1 MAQPQ
6 RPFDLTGKVALVT
19 GAARGLGLEMAKA
32 LAAAGAHVFV
42 GGRDAATTNAAAQQ
56 ICDAGHT
63 ATALTFDASDAAQ
76 AATAIAELVTQ
87 TGRIYILVNNAAAR
101 DRRDLFAFEPEA
113 VTQLLHTDLV
123 APFEL
128 SRLVARHMVD
138 AGTGRIINVTSIG
151 AHISLKGD
159 PVYGMAKGGL
169 AAATRALAAELGP
182 SNITVNAICP
192 GFFATEFNAPLV
204 DVEEITQMPR
214 DRSSLGRWGEPHEIG
229 GAAVFLAS
237 DAASFITGHTLAV
250 DGGYMT
256 HY

>member
-1 MAQPQ
+1 MSTH
-6 RPFDLTGKVALVT
+6 PFDLSGRVALVT
-19 GAARGLGLEMAKA
+19 GAARGLGLEMARA
-32 LAAAGAHVFV
+32 LGAAGAHVFV
-42 GGRDAATTNAAAQQ
+42 GGREAETVGAAVNTLLVENISATALPFDVADTDAAQQ
-56 ICDAGHT
+56 
-63 ATALTFDASDAAQ
+63 
-76 AATAIAELVTQ
+76 AIESILRDK
-87 TGRIYILVNNAAAR
+87 GSIDILVNNAASR
-101 DRRDLFAFEPEA
+101 DRRDLFEFERNDI
-113 VTQLLHTDLV
+113 TDLLNVDLV

-128 SRLVARHMVD
+128 SRLTARHMKEK
-138 AGTGRIINVTSIG
+138 GHGRIINVTSIA

-182 SNITVNAICP
+182 SGITVNAIAP

-214 DRSSLGRWGEPHEIG
+214 DRSSLGRWGQPHEIG

-237 DAASFITGHTLAV
+237 DAASYITGHTLAV

>member
-1 MAQPQ
+1 VSTH
-6 RPFDLTGKVALVT
+6 PFDLTGRVALVT
-19 GAARGLGLEMAKA
+19 GSARGLGLEMARA
-32 LAAAGAHVFV
+32 LGTAGAHVFV
-42 GGRDAATTNAAAQQ
+42 SGREAQTSGDAATRLSGEGIKASPLPFDVADLEAAHNAIEQ
-56 ICDAGHT
+56 IVSEAGGI
-63 ATALTFDASDAAQ
+63 D
-76 AATAIAELVTQ
+76 
-87 TGRIYILVNNAAAR
+87 ILVNNAAAR
-101 DRRDLFAFEPEA
+101 DRRDLFAFERDA
-113 VTQLLHTDLV
+113 ITDLLYVDLV

-128 SRLVARHMVD
+128 SRLAATHMKPK
-138 AGTGRIINVTSIG
+138 GRGRIINVTSIG

-169 AAATRALAAELGP
+169 SAATRALAAELGP
-182 SNITVNAICP
+182 SGITVNAICP

-237 DAASFITGHTLAV
+237 DAASYVTGHTLAV

>member
-1 MAQPQ
+1 MSTH
-6 RPFDLTGKVALVT
+6 PFDLSGRSALVT
-19 GAARGLGLEMAKA
+19 GAARGLGLEMARA
-32 LAAAGAHVFV
+32 LGSAGATVFV
-42 GGRDAATTNAAAQQ
+42 GGRDAGTV
-56 ICDAGHT
+56 
-63 ATALTFDASDAAQ
+63 DAAVATLAGEGLNARALPFDVGDR
-76 AATAIAELVTQ
+76 AACQSAVDQIVASEGGLD
-87 TGRIYILVNNAAAR
+87 ILINNAAAR
-101 DRRDLFAFEPEA
+101 DRRDLFEFEPEA
-113 VTQLLHTDLV
+113 VADLVHVDLV

-128 SRLVARHMVD
+128 ARMAAAPMRD
-138 AGTGRIINVTSIG
+138 KGRGRIINVTSIG

-182 SNITVNAICP
+182 SGITVNAICP

-237 DAASFITGHTLAV
+237 DAASFVTGHTLAV

>member
-1 MAQPQ
+1 MSTH
-6 RPFDLTGKVALVT
+6 PFDLSGRIALVT
-19 GAARGLGLEMAKA
+19 GAARGLGLEMARA
-32 LAAAGAHVFV
+32 LGAAGAHVFV
-42 GGRDAATTNAAAQQ
+42 GGREAATVSLAANTLTNDGLKATPLPFDVADADAAARSVER
-56 ICDAGHT
+56 IIGEH
-63 ATALTFDASDAAQ
+63 
-76 AATAIAELVTQ
+76 
-87 TGRIYILVNNAAAR
+87 GRIDILVNNAAAR
-101 DRRDLFAFEPEA
+101 DRRDLFEFEPDA
-113 VTQLLHTDLV
+113 IKDLLQVDLV

-128 SRLVARHMVD
+128 SRLAARHMKTR
-138 AGTGRIINVTSIG
+138 GSGRIINVTSIA

-182 SNITVNAICP
+182 NGITVNAIAP

-237 DAASFITGHTLAV
+237 DAASYITGHTLAV

>member
-1 MAQPQ
+1 MSTH
-6 RPFDLTGKVALVT
+6 PFDLSGRIALVT
-19 GAARGLGLEMAKA
+19 GAARGLGLEMARA
-32 LAAAGAHVFV
+32 LGAAGAHVFV
-42 GGRDAATTNAAAQQ
+42 GGREAATVSQAADTLIGEGLKATPLPFDVADADAAAQS
-56 ICDAGHT
+56 I
-63 ATALTFDASDAAQ
+63 
-76 AATAIAELVTQ
+76 E
-87 TGRIYILVNNAAAR
+87 RIITEQGCIDILVNNAAAR
-101 DRRDLFAFEPEA
+101 DRRDLFEFESDA
-113 VTQLLHTDLV
+113 IKDLLQVDLV

-128 SRLVARHMVD
+128 SRLAARHMKTR
-138 AGTGRIINVTSIG
+138 GSGRIINVTSIA

-182 SNITVNAICP
+182 SGITVNAIAP

-214 DRSSLGRWGEPHEIG
+214 DRSSLGRWGKPQEIG

-237 DAASFITGHTLAV
+237 DAASYITGHTLAV
-250 DGGYMT
+250 DGGYMA